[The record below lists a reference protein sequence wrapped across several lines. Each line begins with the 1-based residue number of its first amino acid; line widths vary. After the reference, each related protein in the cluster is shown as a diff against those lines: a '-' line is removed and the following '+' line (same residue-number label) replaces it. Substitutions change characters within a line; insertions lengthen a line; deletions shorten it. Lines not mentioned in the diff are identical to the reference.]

1 MSVKA
6 FRGEILHFTQDP
18 ALTSRQNNEQGKEK
32 NKDKNSEQEQAQS
45 SHQYFEDG
53 ILLIENGKVKK
64 LGSAESLLAE
74 LNDTIEVNHIE
85 NGLIVPGFIDT
96 HIHYPQTEMI
106 GSYGEQ
112 LLQWLEDYT
121 FPTEKK
127 FADKAYASKISEF
140 FLNQLLSNGTT
151 TALVFGSVHPE
162 SVDAFFAVAL
172 NKNLRMIAG
181 KVMMD
186 RNAPTDLID
195 SAQSS
200 YEQSKQLI
208 ENWHGKGR
216 LQYAVTPRF
225 APTSSDEQL
234 SLAGK
239 LLKEHPGV
247 YMQTHLSENL
257 KEISWVKALNPDCE
271 NYLDV
276 YKKHDLLGER
286 SVFAHGIH
294 LCESE
299 YTDLAKSNSALSFCP
314 SSNLFLGSG
323 LFKLDVAQ
331 QHNIKVGLGTDIG
344 AGTSF
349 SILETLKDAY
359 KTQQLRGEKLDSLQS
374 FYLATLGGARA
385 LDLEGTIGNFQ
396 EGCEAD
402 FIVLD
407 YHATP
412 LMKMRMQQCQTLAE
426 KLFSFTILG
435 DDRAVKATYIQ
446 GELAN
451 IHHDC

>member
-1 MSVKA
+1 MSLKA

-18 ALTSRQNNEQGKEK
+18 ALTSCQNNKQDE
-32 NKDKNSEQEQAQS
+32 AQS
-45 SHQYFEDG
+45 SHQYFDDG
-53 ILLIENGKVKK
+53 ILLIENGKVKQ
-64 LGSAESLLAE
+64 LAAAEDLLTE
-74 LNDTIEVNHIE
+74 LDDAIEIICIK

-140 FLNQLLSNGTT
+140 FLNQLLTNGTT
-151 TALVFGSVHPE
+151 TALVFGSVHVE
-162 SVDAFFAVAL
+162 SVEAFFEVAL
-172 NKNLRMIAG
+172 DKNLRMIAG

-186 RNAPTDLID
+186 RNAPDYLTDT
-195 SAQSS
+195 AHSS
-200 YEQSKQLI
+200 YQQSKQLI
-208 ENWHGKGR
+208 EDWHGKGR

-225 APTSSDEQL
+225 APTSSNEQL
-234 SLAGK
+234 TLAGQ

-257 KEISWVKALNPDCE
+257 KEIEWVKSLNPDCE

-276 YKKHDLLGER
+276 YKKHQLLGER

-294 LCESE
+294 LCAAE
-299 YTDLAKSNSALSFCP
+299 YNDLAESHSALSFCP

-359 KTQQLRGEKLDSLQS
+359 KSQQLRGKKLDSLQS

-396 EGCEAD
+396 PGCEAD

-446 GELAN
+446 GELAD
-451 IHHDC
+451 IYQEQ

>member
-6 FRGEILHFTQDP
+6 FRGEILHFVEDP
-18 ALTSRQNNEQGKEK
+18 ASTLCQ
-32 NKDKNSEQEQAQS
+32 DKEQAEQS
-45 SHQYFEDG
+45 SYQYFEDG
-53 ILLIENGKVKK
+53 ILLIENGKVKQ
-64 LGSAESLLAE
+64 LGTAKAMLADLEHSLE
-74 LNDTIEVNHIE
+74 IQHIE

-140 FLNQLLSNGTT
+140 FLNQLLANGTT
-151 TALVFGSVHPE
+151 TALVFGTVHAE
-162 SVDAFFAVAL
+162 SVNAFFEVAL
-172 NKNLRMIAG
+172 AKNLRMIAG

-186 RNAPTDLID
+186 RNAPDYLLDT
-195 SAQSS
+195 AQSS
-200 YEQSKQLI
+200 YQQSEQLI
-208 ENWHGKGR
+208 KDWHGKGR
-216 LQYAVTPRF
+216 LQYAITPRF

-234 SLAGK
+234 SLAGQ

-257 KEISWVKALNPDCE
+257 KEIEWVKSLNPDCE

-276 YKKHDLLGER
+276 YKKHQLLGSR

-294 LCESE
+294 LCDAE
-299 YTDLAKSNSALSFCP
+299 YSDLSQSNSALSFCP

-349 SILETLKDAY
+349 SLLETLKDAY
-359 KTQQLRGEKLDSLQS
+359 KTQQLRGKKLDSLQS

-385 LDLEGTIGNFQ
+385 LDLEGTVGNFQ
-396 EGCEAD
+396 VGCEAD

-412 LMKMRMQQCQTLAE
+412 LMKLRLEQCQSLAE

-446 GELAN
+446 GELAEIN
-451 IHHDC
+451 CD

>member
-6 FRGEILHFTQDP
+6 FRGEILHFVEDP
-18 ALTSRQNNEQGKEK
+18 ASMPCQ
-32 NKDKNSEQEQAQS
+32 DKEQAEQNS
-45 SHQYFEDG
+45 YQYFEDG
-53 ILLIENGKVKK
+53 ILLVENGKVKQ
-64 LGSAESLLAE
+64 LGTAEAMLADLE
-74 LNDTIEVNHIE
+74 GDIAIEHIE

-140 FLNQLLSNGTT
+140 FLSQLLANGTT
-151 TALVFGSVHPE
+151 TALVFGTVHAE
-162 SVDAFFAVAL
+162 SVSAFFEVAL
-172 NKNLRMIAG
+172 AKNLRMIAG

-186 RNAPTDLID
+186 RNAPDYLLDT
-195 SAQSS
+195 AQSS
-200 YEQSKQLI
+200 YQQSKQLI
-208 ENWHGKGR
+208 KDWHGKGR
-216 LQYAVTPRF
+216 LQYAITPRF

-234 SLAGK
+234 SLAGQ

-257 KEISWVKALNPDCE
+257 KEIEWVKSLNPDCE

-276 YKKHDLLGER
+276 YKKHQLLGNR

-294 LCESE
+294 LCDAE
-299 YTDLAKSNSALSFCP
+299 YNDLAQSNSALSFCP

-349 SILETLKDAY
+349 SLLETLKDAY
-359 KTQQLRGEKLDSLQS
+359 KTQQLRGKKLDSLQS

-385 LDLEGTIGNFQ
+385 LDLEGTVGNFQ
-396 EGCEAD
+396 VGCEAD

-412 LMKMRMQQCQTLAE
+412 LMKLRLEQCQSLAE

-446 GELAN
+446 GELAKIN
-451 IHHDC
+451 

>member
-6 FRGEILHFTQDP
+6 FRGEILHFTKDP
-18 ALTSRQNNEQGKEK
+18 ALTSCESSEKEEVQ
-32 NKDKNSEQEQAQS
+32 D

-53 ILLIENGKVKK
+53 ILLIENGKVKQ
-64 LGSAESLLAE
+64 LGNAEAILANLDSA
-74 LNDTIEVNHIE
+74 IEVKHIV

-127 FADKAYASKISEF
+127 FVDKAYASKISEF
-140 FLNQLLSNGTT
+140 FLNQLLTNGTT

-162 SVDAFFAVAL
+162 SVDAFFEVAL
-172 NKNLRMIAG
+172 RKNLRMIAG

-186 RNAPTDLID
+186 RNAPDDLTDT
-195 SAQSS
+195 AQSS
-200 YEQSKQLI
+200 YDDSKQLI
-208 ENWHGKGR
+208 EHWHGKGR

-234 SLAGK
+234 SLAGQ

-257 KEISWVKALNPDCE
+257 KEIEWVKSLNPDCE

-276 YKKHDLLGER
+276 YKKHELLGER

-294 LCESE
+294 LCDVE
-299 YTDLAKSNSALSFCP
+299 YNDLAQSNSALSFCP

-323 LFKLDVAQ
+323 LFNLDIAQ

-359 KTQQLRGEKLDSLQS
+359 KTQQLRGKKLDSLQS

-385 LDLEGTIGNFQ
+385 LDLEGTIGNFLP
-396 EGCEAD
+396 GCEAD

-412 LMKMRMQQCQTLAE
+412 LMKLRLEQCQTLVE

-451 IHHDC
+451 IHHD

>member
-6 FRGEILHFTQDP
+6 FRGEILHFVEDP
-18 ALTSRQNNEQGKEK
+18 ASTPCQ
-32 NKDKNSEQEQAQS
+32 DKEQAEQS
-45 SHQYFEDG
+45 SYQYFEDG
-53 ILLIENGKVKK
+53 ILLIENGKVKQ
-64 LGSAESLLAE
+64 LGTAKAMLADLEHSLE
-74 LNDTIEVNHIE
+74 IQHIE

-127 FADKAYASKISEF
+127 FADKAYATKISEF
-140 FLNQLLSNGTT
+140 FLNQLLANGTT
-151 TALVFGSVHPE
+151 TALVFGTVHAE
-162 SVDAFFAVAL
+162 SVNAFFEVAL
-172 NKNLRMIAG
+172 AKNLRMIAG

-186 RNAPTDLID
+186 RNAPDYLLDT
-195 SAQSS
+195 AQSS
-200 YEQSKQLI
+200 YQQSKQLI
-208 ENWHGKGR
+208 KDWHGKGR
-216 LQYAVTPRF
+216 LQYAITPRF

-234 SLAGK
+234 SLAGQ

-257 KEISWVKALNPDCE
+257 KEIEWVKSLNPDCE

-276 YKKHDLLGER
+276 YKKHQLLGSR

-294 LCESE
+294 LCDAE
-299 YTDLAKSNSALSFCP
+299 YSDLSQSNSALSFCP

-349 SILETLKDAY
+349 SLLETLKDAY
-359 KTQQLRGEKLDSLQS
+359 KTQQLRGKKLDSLQS

-385 LDLEGTIGNFQ
+385 LDLEGTVGNFQ
-396 EGCEAD
+396 VGCEAD

-412 LMKMRMQQCQTLAE
+412 LMKLRLEQ
-426 KLFSFTILG
+426 
-435 DDRAVKATYIQ
+435 
-446 GELAN
+446 
-451 IHHDC
+451 

>member
-6 FRGEILHFTQDP
+6 FRGEILHFIEDP
-18 ALTSRQNNEQGKEK
+18 ALTSCQ
-32 NKDKNSEQEQAQS
+32 DKAQAEQS

-53 ILLIENGKVKK
+53 ILLIENGKVKQ
-64 LGSAESLLAE
+64 LGSAEAMLADLE
-74 LNDTIEVNHIE
+74 DAIAIEHIE

-140 FLNQLLSNGTT
+140 FLNQLLTNGTT
-151 TALVFGSVHPE
+151 TALVFGTVHAE
-162 SVDAFFAVAL
+162 SVNAFFEVAL
-172 NKNLRMIAG
+172 AKNLRMIAG

-186 RNAPTDLID
+186 RNAPDYLLDT
-195 SAQSS
+195 AQSS
-200 YEQSKQLI
+200 YQQSKQLI
-208 ENWHGKGR
+208 EDWHGKGR
-216 LQYAVTPRF
+216 LQYAITPRF

-234 SLAGK
+234 SLAGQ
-239 LLKEHPGV
+239 LLKEHPSV

-257 KEISWVKALNPDCE
+257 KEIEWVKSLNPDCE

-276 YKKHDLLGER
+276 YKKHQLLGNR

-294 LCESE
+294 LCDAE
-299 YTDLAKSNSALSFCP
+299 YNDLAQSNSALSFCP
-314 SSNLFLGSG
+314 TSNLFLGSG

-349 SILETLKDAY
+349 SLLETLKDAY
-359 KTQQLRGEKLDSLQS
+359 KTQQLRGKKLDSLQS

-396 EGCEAD
+396 VGCEAD

-412 LMKMRMQQCQTLAE
+412 LMKLRVEQCQTLAE

-435 DDRAVKATYIQ
+435 DDRAVKGTYIQ
-446 GELAN
+446 GELAKIN
-451 IHHDC
+451 HD

>member
-6 FRGEILHFTQDP
+6 FRGEILHFVEDP
-18 ALTSRQNNEQGKEK
+18 ASTPCQ
-32 NKDKNSEQEQAQS
+32 DKEQAEQS
-45 SHQYFEDG
+45 SYQYFEDG
-53 ILLIENGKVKK
+53 ILLIENGKVKQ
-64 LGSAESLLAE
+64 LGTAKAMLADLEHSLE
-74 LNDTIEVNHIE
+74 IQHIE

-127 FADKAYASKISEF
+127 FADKAYATKISEF
-140 FLNQLLSNGTT
+140 FLNQLLANGTT
-151 TALVFGSVHPE
+151 TALVFGTVHAE
-162 SVDAFFAVAL
+162 SVNAFFEVAL
-172 NKNLRMIAG
+172 AKNLRMIAG

-186 RNAPTDLID
+186 RNAPDYLLDT
-195 SAQSS
+195 AQSS
-200 YEQSKQLI
+200 YQQSKQLI
-208 ENWHGKGR
+208 KDWHGKGR
-216 LQYAVTPRF
+216 LQYAITPRF

-234 SLAGK
+234 SLAGQ

-257 KEISWVKALNPDCE
+257 KEIEWVKSLNPDCE

-276 YKKHDLLGER
+276 YKKHQLLGSR

-294 LCESE
+294 LCDAE
-299 YTDLAKSNSALSFCP
+299 YSDLSQSNSALSFCP

-349 SILETLKDAY
+349 SLLETLKDAY
-359 KTQQLRGEKLDSLQS
+359 KTQQLRGKKLDSLQS

-385 LDLEGTIGNFQ
+385 LDLEGTVGNFQ
-396 EGCEAD
+396 VGCEAD

-412 LMKMRMQQCQTLAE
+412 LMKLRLEQCQSLAE

-446 GELAN
+446 GELAEIN
-451 IHHDC
+451 YD

>member
-6 FRGEILHFTQDP
+6 FRGEILHFTEDP
-18 ALTSRQNNEQGKEK
+18 ALTSCQNTEQNESCGY
-32 NKDKNSEQEQAQS
+32 
-45 SHQYFEDG
+45 QYFEDG
-53 ILLIENGKVKK
+53 LLLIENGKVKQ
-64 LGSAESLLAE
+64 LGTAKAILVNLDSAIVV
-74 LNDTIEVNHIE
+74 THIK

-127 FADKAYASKISEF
+127 FANKAYASKISEF
-140 FLNQLLSNGTT
+140 FLNQLLTNGTT
-151 TALVFGSVHPE
+151 TALVFGSVHAE
-162 SVDAFFAVAL
+162 SVDAFFEVAL
-172 NKNLRMIAG
+172 RKNLRMIAG

-186 RNAPTDLID
+186 RNAPIDLID
-195 SAQSS
+195 TAQSS
-200 YEQSKQLI
+200 YDDSKQLI
-208 ENWHGKGR
+208 NNWHGKGR

-225 APTSSDEQL
+225 APTSSDQQL
-234 SLAGK
+234 SLAGQ

-257 KEISWVKALNPDCE
+257 KEIEWVKSLNPDCE

-276 YKKHDLLGER
+276 YKKHELLGER
-286 SVFAHGIH
+286 SIFAHGIH
-294 LCESE
+294 LCAAE
-299 YTDLAKSNSALSFCP
+299 YKDLAQSNSALSFCP

-359 KTQQLRGEKLDSLQS
+359 KTQQLRGKKLDSLQS

-385 LDLEGTIGNFQ
+385 LDLEGTIGNFLP
-396 EGCEAD
+396 GCEAD

-412 LMKMRMQQCQTLAE
+412 LIKLRLEQCQTLAE

-451 IHHDC
+451 IHHD

>member
-1 MSVKA
+1 MSLKA

-18 ALTSRQNNEQGKEK
+18 ALTSCQNNEQDE
-32 NKDKNSEQEQAQS
+32 AQS
-45 SHQYFEDG
+45 SYQYFKDG
-53 ILLIENGKVKK
+53 VLLIENGKVKQ
-64 LGSAESLLAE
+64 LGSAEAIL
-74 LNDTIEVNHIE
+74 VNLDSAIVVTHIK

-127 FADKAYASKISEF
+127 FADKVYASKISEF
-140 FLNQLLSNGTT
+140 FLNQLLTNGTT

-162 SVDAFFAVAL
+162 SVDAFFEVAL
-172 NKNLRMIAG
+172 RKNLRMIAG

-186 RNAPTDLID
+186 RNAPDDLTDT
-195 SAQSS
+195 AQSS
-200 YEQSKQLI
+200 YDDSKQLI
-208 ENWHGKGR
+208 EHWHGKGR

-225 APTSSDEQL
+225 APTSSDKQL
-234 SLAGK
+234 SMAGQ

-257 KEISWVKALNPDCE
+257 KEIEWVKSLNPDCK

-276 YKKHDLLGER
+276 YKKHELLGER

-294 LCESE
+294 LCEAE
-299 YTDLAKSNSALSFCP
+299 YCDLAESNSALSFCP
-314 SSNLFLGSG
+314 TSNLFLGSG

-359 KTQQLRGEKLDSLQS
+359 KTQQLRGKKLDSLQS

-385 LDLEGTIGNFQ
+385 LDLEGTIGNFLP
-396 EGCEAD
+396 GCEAD

-412 LMKMRMQQCQTLAE
+412 LIKLRLEQCQTLAE

-446 GELAN
+446 GELAE
-451 IHHDC
+451 IYRDEY

>member
-6 FRGEILHFTQDP
+6 FRGEILHFTEDP
-18 ALTSRQNNEQGKEK
+18 ALTSCQNTEQNEPYGY
-32 NKDKNSEQEQAQS
+32 
-45 SHQYFEDG
+45 QYFEDG
-53 ILLIENGKVKK
+53 LLLIENGKVKQ
-64 LGSAESLLAE
+64 LGTAKAILVNLDSAIVV
-74 LNDTIEVNHIE
+74 THIK

-140 FLNQLLSNGTT
+140 FLNELLSSGTT
-151 TALVFGSVHPE
+151 TALVFGSVHAE
-162 SVDAFFAVAL
+162 SVDAFFEVAL
-172 NKNLRMIAG
+172 RKNLRMIAG

-186 RNAPTDLID
+186 RNAPDDLID
-195 SAQSS
+195 TAQSS
-200 YEQSKQLI
+200 YDDSKQLI
-208 ENWHGKGR
+208 ENWHGRGR

-225 APTSSDEQL
+225 APTSSDQQL
-234 SLAGK
+234 SLAGQ

-257 KEISWVKALNPDCE
+257 KEIEWVKSLNPDCE

-276 YKKHDLLGER
+276 YKKHELLGER

-294 LCESE
+294 LCDAE
-299 YTDLAKSNSALSFCP
+299 YKDLAQTNSALSFCP

-359 KTQQLRGEKLDSLQS
+359 KTQQLRGKKLDSLQS

-385 LDLEGTIGNFQ
+385 LDLEGMIGNFLP
-396 EGCEAD
+396 GCEAD

-412 LMKMRMQQCQTLAE
+412 LIKLRLEQCQTLAE

-451 IHHDC
+451 IHHD

>member
-6 FRGEILHFTQDP
+6 FRGEILHFIEDP
-18 ALTSRQNNEQGKEK
+18 ALTSAQG
-32 NKDKNSEQEQAQS
+32 SEQAS
-45 SHQYFEDG
+45 YQYFEDG
-53 ILLIENGKVKK
+53 ILLIEDGKVKQ
-64 LGSAESLLAE
+64 LGCAE
-74 LNDTIEVNHIE
+74 LLLTTLATHIQVTHIE

-96 HIHYPQTEMI
+96 HVHYPQTEMI

-121 FPTEKK
+121 FPTEKQ
-127 FADKAYASKISEF
+127 FSDKAYASKISEF
-140 FLNQLLSNGTT
+140 FLNQLLTNGTT
-151 TALVFGSVHPE
+151 TALVFGTVHPE
-162 SVDAFFAVAL
+162 SVDAFFEAAL
-172 NKNLRMIAG
+172 SKNLRMISG

-186 RNAPTDLID
+186 TNAPDYLTDT
-195 SAQSS
+195 AQSS
-200 YEQSKQLI
+200 YEQSKMLI
-208 ENWHGKGR
+208 EHWHGKGR

-234 SLAGK
+234 RLAGQ
-239 LLKEHPGV
+239 LLQEYSGV
-247 YMQTHLSENL
+247 YLHTHLSENQQ
-257 KEISWVKALNPDCE
+257 EIDWVKSLYPDCE
-271 NYLDV
+271 NYLSV
-276 YKKHDLLGER
+276 YKKHHLLSER

-294 LCESE
+294 LCDSE
-299 YTDLAKSNSALSFCP
+299 YKDLAESGSALAFCP

-323 LFKLDVAQ
+323 LFKLDLAQ
-331 QHNIKVGLGTDIG
+331 QHKIKVGLGTDVG

-359 KTQQLRGEKLDSLQS
+359 KTQQLRGKKLDSLQS

-385 LDLEGTIGNFQ
+385 LDLEGVIGNFTQ
-396 EGCEAD
+396 GCEAD

-407 YHATP
+407 YHATA
-412 LMKMRMQQCQTLAE
+412 LITLRMQQCKTLAE

-446 GELAN
+446 GEL
-451 IHHDC
+451 IDVYQD